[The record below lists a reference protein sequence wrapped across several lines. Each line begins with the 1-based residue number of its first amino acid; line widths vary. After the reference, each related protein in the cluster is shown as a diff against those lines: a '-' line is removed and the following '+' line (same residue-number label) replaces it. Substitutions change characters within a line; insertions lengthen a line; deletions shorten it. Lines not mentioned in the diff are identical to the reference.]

1 MVVATNVLTGE
12 RIAAGAASA
21 KTLLPFV
28 RELRAAGLT
37 NIRITEVASGLNPP
51 RNVAID

>member
-1 MVVATNVLTGE
+1 MVVATNAVTGE
-12 RIAAGAASA
+12 RVAAGAASA

-37 NIRITEVASGLNPP
+37 NIRITEVASGLSPSRNP
-51 RNVAID
+51 AMD